1 MRKINIIIYIFVW
14 IIILVLIVIGILNI
28 FPMKKYI
35 RNTLDCTLYYEG
47 SSEND
52 VNQTNIYIDGYI
64 YKYILGSRQY
74 FFYGFFTIDF
84 IPETNHD
91 GTRLEII
98 KRYDVNKLEAI
109 DLFNDGGLNIHI
121 YNMDSNMKDF
131 ELYITYNNKNIKIVP
146 VVLYTLE

>member
-14 IIILVLIVIGILNI
+14 IIILVLIGIGILNI

-52 VNQTNIYIDGYI
+52 VN
-64 YKYILGSRQY
+64 
-74 FFYGFFTIDF
+74 
-84 IPETNHD
+84 
-91 GTRLEII
+91 
-98 KRYDVNKLEAI
+98 KLEAI

-131 ELYITYNNKNIKIVP
+131 VTYIHQTWIR
-146 VVLYTLE
+146 LSL

>member
-14 IIILVLIVIGILNI
+14 IIILVLIGIGILNI

-52 VNQTNIYIDGYI
+52 VN
-64 YKYILGSRQY
+64 
-74 FFYGFFTIDF
+74 
-84 IPETNHD
+84 
-91 GTRLEII
+91 
-98 KRYDVNKLEAI
+98 KLEAI

-131 ELYITYNNKNIKIVP
+131 VTYIHQTWIRCYLSYQFYNEIVYFIIKLILVGIKYINKVAI
-146 VVLYTLE
+146 Y

>member
-14 IIILVLIVIGILNI
+14 IIILVLIGIGILNI

-35 RNTLDCTLYYEG
+35 RNTLHCTLYYEG

-74 FFYGFFTIDF
+74 YFYGFFTIDF
-84 IPETNHD
+84 I
-91 GTRLEII
+91 
-98 KRYDVNKLEAI
+98 
-109 DLFNDGGLNIHI
+109 
-121 YNMDSNMKDF
+121 
-131 ELYITYNNKNIKIVP
+131 
-146 VVLYTLE
+146 